1 MIKTL
6 GKGARPCRMIRFR
19 DGDTAEILIE
29 LDFGVWLE
37 MPVRLIGLESWEL
50 NSADRARAQLAAQNL
65 TAAFS
70 GRTMT
75 LTPATLGLDKY
86 GRIRARLT
94 VEGRDL
100 AMEIVKMGEGWYS
113 KRKTNGA
120 DAPQARIQG
129 DH

>member
-1 MIKTL
+1 ML
-6 GKGARPCRMIRFR
+6 RFR

-50 NSADRARAQLAAQNL
+50 NSADRARAQLAAKNL

-100 AMEIVKMGEGWYS
+100 ATEIVKMGEGWYS

-120 DAPQARIQG
+120 GAPQARISG